1 MLRFLSLFLL
11 LAASAP
17 AQFLS
22 FEMEFTDSG
31 CVPCTESMQS
41 RLERIRG
48 VESASIDLEKGLI
61 HLDLAESNRIR
72 LGPLRA
78 RVTQDGTKIQEM
90 RFTAKGVVEER
101 NGTEVFVPAGLNSAF
116 PVDGEVDLGPADLA
130 GRVIQDG
137 PGFRLEVSH

>member
-1 MLRFLSLFLL
+1 MIRLSLLLL

-22 FEMEFTDSG
+22 FEIEFTDSG

-48 VESASIDLEKGLI
+48 VESASINLEKGLI
-61 HLDLAESNRIR
+61 RLDLVEGNRVR

-78 RVTQDGTKIQEM
+78 RVTQDGTKIQM
-90 RFTAKGVVEER
+90 MSFAAKGAVEER
-101 NGTEVFVPAGLNSAF
+101 NGTKVFVPGGLNSAF
-116 PVDGEVDLGPADLA
+116 PVDGEVAVGPADLA
-130 GRVIQDG
+130 GRVIPDG
-137 PGFRLEVSH
+137 PGFRLTVSP